1 MDQRKIGAFLRQLR
15 KESSLTQEQL
25 AEHLGVSG
33 RTVSRWENGN
43 NLPDLTVLIELADYY
58 QVGLRELLN
67 GERESEPAQQETETL
82 TAVAEYSSE
91 EKRRLLGRM
100 HALFLAGLA
109 GFAAAL
115 VILSADL
122 ENTTPYQELAGFGLG
137 FAFGMLLLGAIFTS
151 RFAAR
156 IRQAK
161 RKLLS
166 KRR

>member
-1 MDQRKIGAFLRQLR
+1 M
-15 KESSLTQEQL
+15 TQEQL
-25 AEHLGVSG
+25 AEHFGVSG

-109 GFAAAL
+109 GFAVAL

-156 IRQAK
+156 SRQAK

>member
-15 KESSLTQEQL
+15 KESSLTQKQL

-100 HALFLAGLA
+100 HALFLAG
-109 GFAAAL
+109 FAAAL
-115 VILSADL
+115 VILSAGL

-166 KRR
+166 KIR